1 MVNKIEM
8 ESVTPVV
15 SRLRSWTAQIIACM
29 SPNLLLLDLGMAIT
43 FAIIA
48 MPDLLNAPEGLSLD
62 EDQAS
67 WFGSISFLTQP
78 FGAVFSGPLVDFF
91 GRKKANFLA
100 NVPHLIAWTLLY
112 NATNMPILF
121 IASALLG
128 LGTGVMEAPINAYV
142 GEITEPNTRGA
153 LCTLT
158 QLFTSAGVL
167 LMYFLGTVVHWRTAA
182 LICMS
187 APIASMICVLLVPET
202 PVWLL
207 SRGREKEALTSL
219 RYLRGWTRSENVRE
233 EFDNLVVY
241 TKNLERC
248 VICSN
253 TPGLDA
259 LNCEHH
265 LMNPIKRKILKI
277 RYVMFCKETMRPLML
292 TIMYFSLHILSGFA
306 AIRPNLVNVCGALG
320 MPGSRSN
327 IMLIVGIIT
336 FVAALAT
343 VPIVKLTGKRKL
355 AITAMLGCAIST
367 TGLAIY
373 ARANLDDS
381 VYSYDASTFP
391 TELSHVPEILFFML
405 VVFNGLGIPW
415 VLLGEVFPFR
425 SRTTAQGIA
434 AAANYVINFFAAKT
448 FIDVEA
454 GLGLWGAFVVYSIF
468 GYLGVLYL
476 YFFLPETEGKTL
488 IEIESYYNGKL
499 RTFADDPFI
508 RLFRKSD

>member
-1 MVNKIEM
+1 MMTRMLMPNAAYDDEEKQKQIYD
-8 ESVTPVV
+8 
-15 SRLRSWTAQIIACM
+15 IIACT

-48 MPDLLNAPEGLSLD
+48 MPDLLNAAEGLSLND
-62 EDQAS
+62 EQAS
-67 WFGSISFLTQP
+67 WFGSISFLAQP

-100 NVPHLIAWTLLY
+100 NIPHLISWTLLY
-112 NATNMPILF
+112 NATNIPTLF
-121 IASALLG
+121 VASALLG

-142 GEITEPNTRGA
+142 GEITEPTTRGA

-182 LICMS
+182 LICLS
-187 APIASMICVLLVPET
+187 APIASMLCVLLVPET

-207 SRGREKEALTSL
+207 SRGREKEAMKSL
-219 RYLRGWTRSENVRE
+219 RYLRGWTDTDAVRE
-233 EFDNLVVY
+233 EFDKLVVY

-248 VICSN
+248 VICCN

-265 LMNPIKRKILKI
+265 NMNPIKRKILKF
-277 RYVMFCKETMRPLML
+277 RYVMLCKETIRPLML
-292 TIMYFSLHILSGFA
+292 TIMYFSFHILSGYA
-306 AIRPNLVNVCGALG
+306 ALRPNLVNVCGALG
-320 MPGSRSN
+320 MPGTRNN
-327 IMLIVGIIT
+327 IMIIVGVIT

-343 VPIVKLTGKRKL
+343 VPIVKIAGKRKL
-355 AITAMLGCAIST
+355 SITAMLGCAIST

-373 ARANLDDS
+373 ARANLDPS
-381 VYSYDASTFP
+381 VSSYDSSTFP
-391 TELSHVPEILFFML
+391 TEISHVPEVLFFLL
-405 VVFNGLGIPW
+405 VIFNGLGIPW

-425 SRTTAQGIA
+425 SRTTSQGIA
-434 AAANYVINFFAAKT
+434 AAANYVINFLAAKT
-448 FIDVEA
+448 FIDLES
-454 GLGLWGAFVVYSIF
+454 GLGLWGALVVYSMF
-468 GYLGVLYL
+468 GYLGFLYL

-488 IEIESYYNGKL
+488 MEIESYYNGKM